1 MYVYDLIT
9 YTILA
14 KILITTLGW
23 KNLKDNYY
31 KEQTILYQF
40 STVFDSKQSNFQG
53 LQKIFFKRKMG
64 NYKLTGVTYP
74 NTGFLKFL
82 VDTSWWYV
90 AWYFKISFTYGVSD
104 TSFRSR
110 TLFFLG
116 PSCGF
121 TPFWPF
127 LSEGGDSVAK
137 QTLRRNNTWSSVLI
151 HLIFLLSLI

>member
-1 MYVYDLIT
+1 MLVGT
-9 YTILA
+9 
-14 KILITTLGW
+14 KILNNSTYVKFQIVLFMKKVEFTW
-23 KNLKDNYY
+23 SKNNF
-31 KEQTILYQF
+31 TIR
-40 STVFDSKQSNFQG
+40 
-53 LQKIFFKRKMG
+53 KRR
-64 NYKLTGVTYP
+64 KLTGVTYP
-74 NTGFLKFL
+74 KTGFLKFL

-90 AWYFKISFTYGVSD
+90 AWYFKISFTYGVSE

-137 QTLRRNNTWSSVLI
+137 QTLRTNKTWSSVLI
-151 HLIFLLSLI
+151 HLIFHYH